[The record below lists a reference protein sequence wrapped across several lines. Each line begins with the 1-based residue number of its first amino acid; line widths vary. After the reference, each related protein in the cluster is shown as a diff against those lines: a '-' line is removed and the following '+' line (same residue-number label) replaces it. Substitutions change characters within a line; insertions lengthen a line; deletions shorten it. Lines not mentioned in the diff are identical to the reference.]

1 MEADYLGDRAET
13 HASEVGF
20 ANSLVAVLD
29 QPRLFVSDTYE
40 SRCCH
45 TQVRLVGAHGAS
57 GAYRRAA

>member
-13 HASEVGF
+13 HSSEVRL
-20 ANSLVAVLD
+20 ANSLIAGLD
-29 QPRLFVSDTYE
+29 QPRLFVPDTYE

-57 GAYRRAA
+57 AAYRRAA